1 VVGVRF
7 GSRIFTGPGALALV
21 GIVLAVVVAAVVWSR
36 PSWWMVGSGEIWI
49 GFIAYWSRA
58 ARHAAPIQRSE
69 SGASRRQHELL
80 LNLSILLLFLPLPWL
95 STVMLPLGEWRPL
108 WGLLLQ
114 LSGVLL
120 ALWARRHLGR
130 NWSAVVAIKVDHT
143 LVQSGPYRLVRHPI
157 YTAMLTMAA
166 GTAIVSGSVHGLL
179 GVAMMAVAYA
189 RKIPMEEQGMGET
202 FGDAYVEYRRRS
214 WALVPF
220 IF

>member
-1 VVGVRF
+1 MGVRL

-21 GIVLAVVVAAVVWSR
+21 GVVLAVIVAAVVWSR
-36 PSWWMVGSGEIWI
+36 PSWWMIGSAEIWI
-49 GFIAYWSRA
+49 GFIAYWSHL
-58 ARHAAPIQRSE
+58 ARQAAPIQRSE
-69 SGASRRQHELL
+69 STASRRQHERL

-95 STVMLPLGEWRPL
+95 STVVLPLGEWRPL

-114 LSGVLL
+114 LSGLVL

-130 NWSAVVAIKVDHT
+130 NWSAVVAIKVDHS

-157 YTAMLTMAA
+157 YTAMLAMAA
-166 GTAIVSGSVHGLL
+166 GTAVVSGSVHGLL
-179 GVAMMAVAYA
+179 GVALMAVAYA

-214 WALVPF
+214 WALLPF
-220 IF
+220 IL